1 MYNFKVFCVI
11 IATSFLFFSC
21 SPETERGSANA
32 TQQPATQQ
40 LSQNQKFEIV
50 PNDKVCMVNDRFMG
64 IDQIPIEVDGITYYG
79 CCQDC
84 VKKIQENLGGVR
96 YSTDPVS
103 GEKVDK
109 AAAVIVRNKADG
121 AVFYFRSDVSAS
133 QFLKQQKS

>member
-64 IDQIPIEVDGITYYG
+64 IKQIPIEVDGITYYG

-96 YSTDPVS
+96 YSKDPVS

-109 AAAVIVRNKADG
+109 ANAIIVQNREDG
-121 AVFYFRSDVSAS
+121 TVYYFGSGASAG
-133 QFLKQQKS
+133 QFLRQ

>member
-1 MYNFKVFCVI
+1 MYYFNVLFPI
-11 IATSFLFFSC
+11 LITSFLFFSC
-21 SPETERGSANA
+21 SPETESNSNA
-32 TQQPATQQ
+32 AQQPTVEQI
-40 LSQNQKFEIV
+40 SQNQKFEIV